1 MKNRLVKNIRRVLDS
16 HSAISQMGKFEK
28 EAKDLLDAIG
38 GKENVTAVSH
48 CATRM
53 RFVLGDGKK
62 ANVKAIEAIPV
73 VKGTFTNAGQFQVII
88 GNDVPIFYNDFTAV
102 SGIEGV
108 SKEAAKSAAKSKQNP
123 LQRVMATL
131 TEIFTPI
138 IPALIVGG
146 LILGFRN
153 VLEGVH
159 WSMLD
164 GKTITEVS
172 KFWSGINH
180 FLWLPGEAIFQFL
193 PVGITWSV
201 SRKMGT
207 SQILGIVLGICLV
220 SPQLLNAYSVA
231 STPAAEIAKDWVW
244 DFGFFTVNRVGYQ
257 AQVIPALLAGLS
269 LSYLEIFWRK
279 HIPEVVSMIFVPF
292 LSLIPAL
299 ILAHTVLGPIGWTI
313 GQGLS
318 TVVLE
323 GLTGPVKWLF
333 GAVFGALYAP
343 FVITGLHHMTN
354 AIDTQLV
361 ADAGGTGLW
370 PMIALSN
377 IAQGSAVFAYYLM
390 KRHDEREAQISLP
403 ATISAYLGVTEPALF
418 GVNVKYVYPFVAGM
432 IGSSIAGLLS
442 VTFNITANAIGI
454 GGLPGILSIQAKYMI
469 PFAGVMLVA
478 ILVPMFLTFFFHK
491 TGFLT
496 KAEEDPELQ
505 AEFAAQEEAE
515 FAGASKA
522 ESSPE
527 VQAADSSAPVTI
539 TSPLAG
545 EVKELSQA
553 TDPVF
558 AQGLMGRGVVI
569 VPSQGELVSPV
580 NGRVTVFFPTK
591 HAIGILSDEGVEILM
606 HIGMDTVN
614 LEGKGFEGYVSQG
627 DKVKVGDKLISF
639 DIDMIKKAGYVTET
653 PVIITNSDKYD
664 VEELKQLPRVVERG
678 SQLMNVKPL

>member
-1 MKNRLVKNIRRVLDS
+1 
-16 HSAISQMGKFEK
+16 MGKFEQ
-28 EAKDLLDAIG
+28 EAKDLLQAIG
-38 GKENVTAVSH
+38 GKENVTAVTH

-53 RFVLGDGKK
+53 RFVLGDEKK
-62 ANVKAIEAIPV
+62 ANVKAIESIPA

-108 SKEAAKSAAKSKQNP
+108 SKEAAKSAAKSNQNV
-123 LQRVMATL
+123 LQRVMTTL
-131 TEIFTPI
+131 AEIFTPI

-159 WSMLD
+159 WEWLGQKIVD
-164 GKTITEVS
+164 GVAQVTQDGQPIYNTITDVS
-172 KFWSGINH
+172 PFWAGVNH

-220 SPQLLNAYSVA
+220 SPQLLNAYAVA
-231 STPAAEIAKDWVW
+231 STPASEIAANWVW
-244 DFGFFTVNRVGYQ
+244 NFGYFTVNRIGYQ

-279 HIPEVVSMIFVPF
+279 HIPEVISMIFVPF

-318 TVVLE
+318 AVVLA

-333 GAVFGALYAP
+333 GAIFGALYAP

-354 AIDTQLV
+354 AIDTQLI
-361 ADAGGTGLW
+361 ADAGGTALW

-377 IAQGSAVFAYYLM
+377 IAQGSAVFAYYFM
-390 KRHDEREAQISLP
+390 HRHDEREAQISLP

-418 GVNVKYVYPFVAGM
+418 GVNVKYIYPFVAGM
-432 IGSSIAGLLS
+432 IGSALAGMLS
-442 VTFNITANAIGI
+442 VTFNVTAASIGI
-454 GGLPGILSIQAKYMI
+454 GGLPGILSIQPQYML
-469 PFAGVMLVA
+469 PFAGTMLVA
-478 ILVPMFLTFFFHK
+478 IVVPMLLTFFFRKAGLFTK
-491 TGFLT
+491 T
-496 KAEEDPELQ
+496 EDDAALQ
-505 AEFAAQEEAE
+505 AEFVAQEEAE
-515 FAGASKA
+515 FVSY
-522 ESSPE
+522 EP
-527 VQAADSSAPVTI
+527 VTLAPVEI
-539 TSPLAG
+539 VSPLTG
-545 EVKELSQA
+545 QVKELSQA

-558 AQGLMGRGVVI
+558 ASGVMGQGLVI
-569 VPSQGELVSPV
+569 EPSQGELTSPV
-580 NGRVTVFFPTK
+580 NGTVTVLFPTK
-591 HAIGILSDEGVEILM
+591 HAIGIVSDEGVELLI
-606 HIGMDTVN
+606 HIGMDTVG
-614 LEGKGFEGYVSQG
+614 LDGKGFESLVAQG
-627 DKVKVGDKLISF
+627 DHVTIGQKLIRF
-639 DIDMIKKAGYVTET
+639 DIDVIKAAGLVTET
-653 PVIITNSDKYD
+653 PVIITNQDAYTATITGTYPTTI
-664 VEELKQLPRVVERG
+664 QAG
-678 SQLMNVKPL
+678 AALMVATRI

>member
-1 MKNRLVKNIRRVLDS
+1 
-16 HSAISQMGKFEK
+16 MGKFEQ
-28 EAKDLLDAIG
+28 EAKDLLQAIG
-38 GKENVTAVSH
+38 GKENVTAVTH

-53 RFVLGDGKK
+53 RFVLGDEKK
-62 ANVKAIEAIPV
+62 ANIKAIESIPA

-88 GNDVPIFYNDFTAV
+88 GNDVPIFYNDFSAV

-108 SKEAAKSAAKSKQNP
+108 SKEAAKSAAKSNQNAV
-123 LQRVMATL
+123 QRVMTTL
-131 TEIFTPI
+131 AEIFTPI

-159 WSMLD
+159 WSMLN
-164 GKTITEVS
+164 GKSITEVS
-172 KFWSGINH
+172 QFWAGINH

-207 SQILGIVLGICLV
+207 SQILGIVMGICLV

-231 STPAAEIAKDWVW
+231 STPAAEIPKNWVW
-244 DFGFFTVNRVGYQ
+244 DFGFFTVNRIGYQ

-299 ILAHTVLGPIGWTI
+299 ILAHTVLGPIGWSI

-318 TVVLE
+318 TVVLA

-333 GAVFGALYAP
+333 GAIFGALYAP

-354 AIDTQLV
+354 AIDTQLI

-377 IAQGSAVFAYYLM
+377 IAQGSAVFAYFLM
-390 KRHDEREAQISLP
+390 HRHDEREAQISLP

-418 GVNVKYVYPFVAGM
+418 GVNVKYIYPFIAGM

-442 VTFNITANAIGI
+442 VTFNITAQSIGI
-454 GGLPGILSIQAKYMI
+454 GGLPGILSIQPQYML
-469 PFAGVMLVA
+469 PFAMIMLVA
-478 ILVPMFLTFFFHK
+478 VAVPMALTYFFRKAGLFTK
-491 TGFLT
+491 T
-496 KAEEDPELQ
+496 EDSTELQ

-515 FAGASKA
+515 FVVHA
-522 ESSPE
+522 EPTAL
-527 VQAADSSAPVTI
+527 VNTAQLV
-539 TSPLAG
+539 SPLAG
-545 EVKELSQA
+545 QVKPLSQA

-558 AQGLMGRGVVI
+558 SSGVMGQGVVI
-569 VPSQGELVSPV
+569 EPSQGELVSPV
-580 NGRVTVFFPTK
+580 NGTVTVLFPTK
-591 HAIGILSDEGVEILM
+591 HAVGIVSEEGVEVLM
-606 HIGMDTVN
+606 HIGMDTVS
-614 LEGKGFEGYVSQG
+614 LDGKGFEAHVAQG
-627 DKVKVGDKLISF
+627 DKVVVGQQLISF
-639 DIDMIKKAGYVTET
+639 DTNVIKEAGLITQT
-653 PVIITNSDKYD
+653 PVIITNQDDFQAD
-664 VEELKQLPRVVERG
+664 VEGDLPRDIKRG
-678 SQLMNVKPL
+678 DVLMIAHRTK

>member
-1 MKNRLVKNIRRVLDS
+1 
-16 HSAISQMGKFEK
+16 MGKFEK
-28 EAKDLLDAIG
+28 EAKDLLKAIG
-38 GKENVTAVSH
+38 GKENVTAVTH

-53 RFVLGDGKK
+53 RFVLGDEKK
-62 ANVKAIEAIPV
+62 ANVKAIEA
-73 VKGTFTNAGQFQVII
+73 
-88 GNDVPIFYNDFTAV
+88 
-102 SGIEGV
+102 
-108 SKEAAKSAAKSKQNP
+108 
-123 LQRVMATL
+123 
-131 TEIFTPI
+131 

-172 KFWSGINH
+172 QFWAGINH

-220 SPQLLNAYSVA
+220 SPQLLNAYAVA
-231 STPAAEIAKDWVW
+231 STPAAEITKNWVW
-244 DFGFFTVNRVGYQ
+244 DFGFFTVNRIGYQ

-299 ILAHTVLGPIGWTI
+299 ILAHTVLGPIGWAI

-318 TVVLE
+318 TVVLA

-390 KRHDEREAQISLP
+390 NRHDEREAQISLP

-418 GVNVKYVYPFVAGM
+418 GVNVKYIYPFVAGM

-454 GGLPGILSIQAKYMI
+454 GGLPGILSIQAKYML

-478 ILVPMFLTFFFHK
+478 IVVPMALTFFFRKAGFFTK
-491 TGFLT
+491 T
-496 KAEEDPELQ
+496 EDDTELQ
-505 AEFAAQEEAE
+505 AEFAAQEEAK
-515 FAGASKA
+515 FAHQETKI
-522 ESSPE
+522 
-527 VQAADSSAPVTI
+527 VAPVEI
-539 TSPLAG
+539 VSPLAG
-545 EVKELSQA
+545 QVKELSQA

-558 AQGLMGRGVVI
+558 SSGVMGQGLVI
-569 VPSQGELVSPV
+569 EPSEGELVSPV
-580 NGRVTVFFPTK
+580 NGTVTVLFPTK
-591 HAIGILSDEGVEILM
+591 HAIGIVSDEGVEMLM
-606 HIGMDTVN
+606 HIGMDTVG
-614 LEGKGFEGYVSQG
+614 LDGKGFEAHIAQG
-627 DKVKVGDKLISF
+627 DHVAIGQKLISF
-639 DIDMIKKAGYVTET
+639 DMDVIKAAGLVTET
-653 PVIITNSDKYD
+653 PVIITNQDAFVADMSGEYPSHIK
-664 VEELKQLPRVVERG
+664 RG
-678 SQLMNVKPL
+678 DQLMTAKRI

>member
-1 MKNRLVKNIRRVLDS
+1 
-16 HSAISQMGKFEK
+16 MGKFEQ
-28 EAKDLLDAIG
+28 EAKDLLQAIG
-38 GKENVTAVSH
+38 GKENVTAVTH

-53 RFVLGDGKK
+53 RFVLGDEKK
-62 ANVKAIEAIPV
+62 ANVKAIESIPA

-88 GNDVPIFYNDFTAV
+88 GNDVPIFYNDFSAV

-108 SKEAAKSAAKSKQNP
+108 SKEVAKSAAKSNQNAV
-123 LQRVMATL
+123 QRVMTTL
-131 TEIFTPI
+131 AEIFTPI

-159 WSMLD
+159 WSMLN

-172 KFWSGINH
+172 QFWAGINH

-207 SQILGIVLGICLV
+207 SQILGIVMGICLV

-231 STPAAEIAKDWVW
+231 STPAAEIAKNWVW
-244 DFGFFTVNRVGYQ
+244 DFGFFTVNRIGYQ

-299 ILAHTVLGPIGWTI
+299 ILAHTVLGPIGWSI

-318 TVVLE
+318 TVVLA

-333 GAVFGALYAP
+333 GAIFGALYAP

-354 AIDTQLV
+354 AIDTQLI

-377 IAQGSAVFAYYLM
+377 IAQGSAVFAYFLM
-390 KRHDEREAQISLP
+390 HRHDEREAQISLP

-418 GVNVKYVYPFVAGM
+418 GVNVKYIYPFVAGM

-442 VTFNITANAIGI
+442 VTFNITAQSIGI
-454 GGLPGILSIQAKYMI
+454 GGLPGILSIQPQYML
-469 PFAGVMLVA
+469 PFAMIMLVA
-478 ILVPMFLTFFFHK
+478 VVVPMALTFFFRKAGLFTK
-491 TGFLT
+491 T
-496 KAEEDPELQ
+496 EDSTELQ
-505 AEFAAQEEAE
+505 ADFAAQEEAE
-515 FAGASKA
+515 FAVHA
-522 ESSPE
+522 EPTAL
-527 VQAADSSAPVTI
+527 VKTAQLV
-539 TSPLAG
+539 SPLAG
-545 EVKELSQA
+545 QVKPLSQA

-558 AQGLMGRGVVI
+558 SSGVMGQGVVI
-569 VPSQGELVSPV
+569 EPSQGELVSPV
-580 NGRVTVFFPTK
+580 NGTVTVLFPTK
-591 HAIGILSDEGVEILM
+591 HAVGIVSEEGVELLM
-606 HIGMDTVN
+606 HIGMDTVS
-614 LEGKGFEGYVSQG
+614 LDGKGFEAHIAQG
-627 DKVKVGDKLISF
+627 DKVVVGQQLISF
-639 DIDMIKKAGYVTET
+639 DMNVIKEAGLVTET
-653 PVIITNSDKYD
+653 PVIITNQDDFQAD
-664 VEELKQLPRVVERG
+664 VEGDLPRDIKRG
-678 SQLMNVKPL
+678 EVLMIAHRTK